1 MGVEPQLAE
10 SMKTRAKGHGLLQLN
25 NELVEVK
32 QRGESAQSKVHY
44 NSYQG

>member
-1 MGVEPQLAE
+1 MGVGPQLAE

-25 NELVEVK
+25 NELVEVE
-32 QRGESAQSKVHY
+32 QRGESGQGNVHY

>member
-1 MGVEPQLAE
+1 MGVGPQLAE
-10 SMKTRAKGHGLLQLN
+10 SMKTRAKGQGLFQLN

-32 QRGESAQSKVHY
+32 QRGESGQGNVHY